1 MKKCYNK
8 SNLTRL
14 YKGSDRY
21 MPKKISVGISN
32 FKELIENNYYLI
44 DKSLLIK
51 EFLNDGAKIILTP
64 RPRRFGKTL
73 NLSMLKYFF
82 DINTMEES
90 KCLFKG
96 LNIEKEE
103 EFKYQGEFPV
113 IFVTFKDIKYSSYSE
128 FKNGMRILMSE
139 LYSNYS
145 NIMESNK
152 LSDVDR
158 KFFNDIWNEKASDE
172 HITKA
177 ISKLMYFLYKY

>member
-1 MKKCYNK
+1 
-8 SNLTRL
+8 
-14 YKGSDRY
+14 

-103 EFKYQGEFPV
+103 EFKYQGEFTV

>member
-1 MKKCYNK
+1 
-8 SNLTRL
+8 
-14 YKGSDRY
+14 

-82 DINTMEES
+82 DIKTKEES

-113 IFVTFKDIKYSSYSE
+113 VFISFKDVEYDNYNDFVSAFRMLMSFTYDEYSYLLEGNILSE
-128 FKNGMRILMSE
+128 EEKNDFKTILARKGDVVLLSPACASFGMFKNYEERGEMFKKI
-139 LYSNYS
+139 
-145 NIMESNK
+145 
-152 LSDVDR
+152 VGA
-158 KFFNDIWNEKASDE
+158 F
-172 HITKA
+172 
-177 ISKLMYFLYKY
+177 